1 MGGGLI
7 GLIVFVNISDF
18 SFVDK
23 MLKIE
28 NNNDE
33 YIQYLRFNTTDKIKD
48 GNYDICSFANEN
60 LAITCLDLGNETSS
74 RIELKQMQQDSI
86 YISTKNDRV
95 YFKFNNSKLYLDLN
109 GNKEID
115 KGRVQA
121 YKKNDSNAQKWVIKK
136 DEEYQQTYYIL
147 IGNESALTYDNES
160 EELCIKVFDRS
171 DEQKWII
178 RESS

>member
-1 MGGGLI
+1 
-7 GLIVFVNISDF
+7 
-18 SFVDK
+18 

-121 YKKNDSNAQKWVIKK
+121 YKKNDSNAQN
-136 DEEYQQTYYIL
+136 
-147 IGNESALTYDNES
+147 G
-160 EELCIKVFDRS
+160 
-171 DEQKWII
+171 
-178 RESS
+178 